1 MRFFIFIM
9 IIIIQ
14 NFSINKLNEMFLHS
28 SSTTPII
35 YLILYTLIV
44 ITAIVSFIYVLPFFP
59 LYRHS
64 KKLDKELKSV
74 IKEDDVL
81 SQKLEILTEKVNDIK
96 DNPIEEGSNHG
107 MQENIENLK
116 EAFLSLEKEKKE
128 LWHKEDKIREE
139 QNKLF
144 AITLS
149 TMFKKMFSMR
159 WELIN

>member
-1 MRFFIFIM
+1 
-9 IIIIQ
+9 
-14 NFSINKLNEMFLHS
+14 MF
-28 SSTTPII
+28 
-35 YLILYTLIV
+35 
-44 ITAIVSFIYVLPFFP
+44 
-59 LYRHS
+59 
-64 KKLDKELKSV
+64 
-74 IKEDDVL
+74 
-81 SQKLEILTEKVNDIK
+81 
-96 DNPIEEGSNHG
+96 
-107 MQENIENLK
+107 K